1 MLKRMPR
8 TMTAEQSLK
17 SGLFKLRDIAA
28 CAYGNG
34 KWIQYR
40 DAAGTCKLSMSM
52 GEIVKNASLEDV
64 EASKAL
70 AVLSTGTLP
79 ENGVKSMVI
88 LLAALLEEAEKLG
101 CTEADV
107 NAVYALL
114 EYAAEYLPAIAKENN
129 GELLGSVL
137 PYMTLIKPLN
147 KRARE
152 LGNERAAATM
162 EYALTTL
169 LLTFTEANGANGYGV
184 YERMKALAPNQF
196 FSLNQVG
203 IERSISVDSPY
214 TDIWTMGFDPIDG
227 TIKDCRDMAYRDKE
241 EDVRNVLLAVKNALQ
256 VIWNIAASL

>member
-1 MLKRMPR
+1 MLKRMPH
-8 TMTAEQSLK
+8 TITAEQSLK

-40 DAAGTCKLSMSM
+40 DAAGTCKLTMSM
-52 GEIVKNASLEDV
+52 GEIVKNASVEDV
-64 EASKAL
+64 EVSKAL

-88 LLAALLEEAEKLG
+88 LLVSLLEKAENLG

-129 GELLGSVL
+129 
-137 PYMTLIKPLN
+137 
-147 KRARE
+147 
-152 LGNERAAATM
+152 
-162 EYALTTL
+162 
-169 LLTFTEANGANGYGV
+169 GV

-241 EDVRNVLLAVKNALQ
+241 EDVRNVLLAVKNALR

>member
-1 MLKRMPR
+1 MLKRMPHAIA
-8 TMTAEQSLK
+8 AEQSLK

-34 KWIQYR
+34 KWIQYW
-40 DAAGTCKLSMSM
+40 DAEGSCKLTASM
-52 GEIVKNASLEDV
+52 GEVIKNACTEDA
-64 EASKAL
+64 ETAKAL
-70 AVLSTGTLP
+70 AVLSANELP
-79 ENGVKSMVI
+79 ENGVKTMVI
-88 LLAALLEEAEKLG
+88 LLAALLEKAEQLG

-114 EYAAEYLPAIAKENN
+114 EYAVKYLPAIAKENN

-214 TDIWTMGFDPIDG
+214 TDIWTMGLDPIDG
-227 TIKDCRDMAYRDKE
+227 TIKDCRDMAYRDTE
-241 EDVRNVLLAVKNALQ
+241 EDIRNVLLAVKNALQ

>member
-40 DAAGTCKLSMSM
+40 DAAGTCKLTMSM
-52 GEIVKNASLEDV
+52 GEIVKNASPEDV
-64 EASKAL
+64 EVSKAL

-79 ENGVKSMVI
+79 ENGVKTMVI
-88 LLAALLEEAEKLG
+88 LLVSLLEKAENLG

-114 EYAAEYLPAIAKENN
+114 
-129 GELLGSVL
+129 
-137 PYMTLIKPLN
+137 
-147 KRARE
+147 
-152 LGNERAAATM
+152 

>member
-8 TMTAEQSLK
+8 TIAAEQSLK

-40 DAAGTCKLSMSM
+40 DAAGTYQFTMSM
-52 GEIVKNASLEDV
+52 GEIVKNASPEDV

-70 AVLSTGTLP
+70 AVLSATALP

-88 LLAALLEEAEKLG
+88 LLVSLLEKAENLG

-129 GELLGSVL
+129 GELLG
-137 PYMTLIKPLN
+137 M
-147 KRARE
+147 RA
-152 LGNERAAATM
+152 
-162 EYALTTL
+162 
-169 LLTFTEANGANGYGV
+169 
-184 YERMKALAPNQF
+184 
-196 FSLNQVG
+196 
-203 IERSISVDSPY
+203 
-214 TDIWTMGFDPIDG
+214 
-227 TIKDCRDMAYRDKE
+227 
-241 EDVRNVLLAVKNALQ
+241 
-256 VIWNIAASL
+256 

>member
-1 MLKRMPR
+1 MLKRMPH
-8 TMTAEQSLK
+8 TITAEQSLK

-40 DAAGTCKLSMSM
+40 DAAGTCKLTMSM

-88 LLAALLEEAEKLG
+88 LLVSLLEKAENLG
-101 CTEADV
+101 CT
-107 NAVYALL
+107 
-114 EYAAEYLPAIAKENN
+114 PAIAKENN

-169 LLTFTEANGANGYGV
+169 LLAFTEANGANGYGV

-203 IERSISVDSPY
+203 IESETAGMKPLQRISVYLPNLHDRINKYPSPPVCFS
-214 TDIWTMGFDPIDG
+214 DLS
-227 TIKDCRDMAYRDKE
+227 C
-241 EDVRNVLLAVKNALQ
+241 
-256 VIWNIAASL
+256 

>member
-8 TMTAEQSLK
+8 TIAAEQSLK

-40 DAAGTCKLSMSM
+40 DAAGTCKLTMSM
-52 GEIVKNASLEDV
+52 G

-88 LLAALLEEAEKLG
+88 LLVSLLEKAENLG